1 MLDRWC
7 GSPFLSARGDQEGFQ
22 LAAQKNHARCSRP
35 CWRTRRVSAKPIAA
49 CCSDWMA
56 MCQTYPRLRAARKL
70 PTYLQVIVGVKAK
83 NRFRKLIR
91 ITGTRFTRNRR
102 NDNWMSGPHFD
113 LGHVLGRLVRS
124 GVALS
129 PAVIK
134 PRLTAGID
142 PAHRLFLG
150 SSLENFFRGSA
161 FKRGPYGP
169 YGGMRYPS
177 DDQFWLFLSP
187 RGII

>member
-1 MLDRWC
+1 M
-7 GSPFLSARGDQEGFQ
+7 
-22 LAAQKNHARCSRP
+22 
-35 CWRTRRVSAKPIAA
+35 
-49 CCSDWMA
+49 
-56 MCQTYPRLRAARKL
+56 
-70 PTYLQVIVGVKAK
+70 KAK
-83 NRFRKLIR
+83 NRFLKLIR
-91 ITGTRFTRNRR
+91 ITGTRFTRKRR

-113 LGHVLGRLVRS
+113 LGHVLGRLVRL

-142 PAHRLFLG
+142 PTRCLFLG

-161 FKRGPYGP
+161 FKSGPYGP

-177 DDQFWLFLSP
+177 DDQFWLFLGP
-187 RGII
+187 RSTIQNISHANKYVAGFFKRKPISSVLLGAWTHKRAGKYWLLCPPLHARFRG

>member
-1 MLDRWC
+1 
-7 GSPFLSARGDQEGFQ
+7 
-22 LAAQKNHARCSRP
+22 
-35 CWRTRRVSAKPIAA
+35 
-49 CCSDWMA
+49 
-56 MCQTYPRLRAARKL
+56 
-70 PTYLQVIVGVKAK
+70 
-83 NRFRKLIR
+83 
-91 ITGTRFTRNRR
+91 
-102 NDNWMSGPHFD
+102 MSGPHFD
-113 LGHVLGRLVRS
+113 LGHVLERLVRL

-142 PAHRLFLG
+142 PTRCFFLG

-187 RGII
+187 RSIL

>member
-1 MLDRWC
+1 M
-7 GSPFLSARGDQEGFQ
+7 
-22 LAAQKNHARCSRP
+22 
-35 CWRTRRVSAKPIAA
+35 
-49 CCSDWMA
+49 
-56 MCQTYPRLRAARKL
+56 QTYPRVRARRKL
-70 PTYLQVIVGVKAK
+70 PNHLQVIVGVKAK

-91 ITGTRFTRNRR
+91 ITGTRFTRKRR

-113 LGHVLGRLVRS
+113 LGHVLGRLVRL

-142 PAHRLFLG
+142 PTHRLFLG

-169 YGGMRYPS
+169 YRGMRYPS
-177 DDQFWLFLSP
+177 DDQFWFSWV
-187 RGII
+187 RGAKISVITHIYVTGFSKRKLISSAVLGA